1 MPSQKNLQSLSEIK
15 SSLSTAKA
23 IILANYAGLSVA
35 DQTSLRAKIAASGG
49 DYVVAKNNLL
59 KIALEEKLGNLPSD
73 VADVLRGPTAVVF
86 AQTDVVTATKAI
98 VEFAKDKNLP
108 EIKIGMM
115 LGQRS
120 LGGVGDD
127 KILSIKEIDTLSKLP
142 SREQLLSS
150 LLAQMSAPAEA
161 LVRQI
166 NAPIQLLAYALEAI
180 THK

>member
-49 DYVVAKNNLL
+49 NYVVAKNNLL

-108 EIKIGMM
+108 EIKIGLMN
-115 LGQRS
+115 
-120 LGGVGDD
+120 D
-127 KILSIKEIDTLSKLP
+127 KVLTLDQINTLSKLP

-166 NAPIQLLAYALEAI
+166 NAPAQLLVYALEAI
-180 THK
+180 KNKQ